1 MSNNDIIFF
10 VVDNDSNNRGTF
22 GRLIEKL
29 FPSMKYE
36 LIDDSYKAINRLKNE
51 TRKIILLANFNLQVI
66 NGLQLLAKV
75 REEAKTKESY
85 VILINQG
92 PDTELN
98 IKAIK
103 QGADD
108 VIFKPFSF
116 DQMIT
121 KLRSAVR
128 YTTMMGK
135 IEDANSQIEE
145 LKGELENE
153 VLKMKDNLVDLY
165 LARDPEAGNK
175 ILRITAA
182 SVWIANKIGSLTES
196 EIKIIDNAAS
206 LSFIG
211 KLKLPEA
218 LLKVPIMKNGIVTNT
233 TIEKV
238 PVYARSIIE
247 RLKGFEDV
255 AYNVYHIFENFDGSG
270 IPEKI
275 LAWQIPIGSRII
287 RVAWDYEEQLEQ
299 FRGIES
305 KAMELIYHES
315 KRLYDFKIVSLF
327 DQYLATLPV
336 NQTREK
342 AVDIKELVESM
353 VLSRNIV
360 TESGLKLMSA
370 GLMLNVD
377 AIEKIRE
384 IRKSD
389 PIIGDIYVR
398 RKK

>member
-1 MSNNDIIFF
+1 MNNDIVFF

-29 FPSMKYE
+29 FPNIKYE
-36 LIDDSYKAINRLKNE
+36 LIDDSYKAVNRLKNE
-51 TRKIILLANFNLQVI
+51 TRKIILLANINLQVI
-66 NGLQLLAKV
+66 NGMQLLAKV
-75 REEAKTKESY
+75 REDERVKESY
-85 VILINQG
+85 VMLINQG
-92 PDTELN
+92 NDTELN

-116 DQMIT
+116 DQLIT

-135 IEDANSQIEE
+135 IEEANNQIEMLRE
-145 LKGELENE
+145 ELEGE
-153 VLKMKDNLVDLY
+153 VIKMKDNLIDLY
-165 LARDPEAGNK
+165 LARDPEARTK
-175 ILRITAA
+175 IQRITDA
-182 SVWIANKIGSLTES
+182 SAWVAKKIGTLNES
-196 EIKIIDNAAS
+196 EIKIIENAAA
-206 LSFIG
+206 LCFIG

-218 LLKVPIMKNGIVTNT
+218 MLKIPIMKNGIATNS
-233 TIEKV
+233 TIEKI
-238 PVYARSIIE
+238 PFDAKTIIS

-255 AYNVYHIFENFDGSG
+255 AFNVYHVFENFDGSG

-275 LAWQIPIGSRII
+275 KAWQIPIGSRII

-299 FRGIES
+299 YRGIEF
-305 KAMELIYHES
+305 KAMEMIYHES

-327 DQYLATLPV
+327 DQYLANLPA
-336 NQTREK
+336 NQSREK
-342 AVDIKELVESM
+342 IVEFKELVESM
-353 VLSRNIV
+353 ILSRNIV

-370 GLMLNVD
+370 GLTLNVD
-377 AIEKIRE
+377 AIDKIRE
-384 IRKSD
+384 IKKSD
-389 PIIGDIYVR
+389 PIIGDIYIR

>member
-51 TRKIILLANFNLQVI
+51 TRKIILLANFELQVI
-66 NGLQLLAKV
+66 NGLQLLSKV
-75 REEAKTKESY
+75 REEIKTKESY

-92 PDTELN
+92 ADTELN

-103 QGADD
+103 LGADD

-116 DQMIT
+116 DQLIT

-128 YTTMMGK
+128 YTTMMSK
-135 IEDANSQIEE
+135 IEVANKLIEDLKEE
-145 LKGELENE
+145 LNNE

-165 LARDPEAGNK
+165 LSKDPGAENK
-175 ILRITAA
+175 ILRITSA
-182 SVWIANKIGSLTES
+182 SVWIANKIGSLNES
-196 EIKIIDNAAS
+196 EIRIIENAAS

-218 LLKVPIMKNGIVTNT
+218 MLNIPIMKNGIVTNT

-255 AYNVYHIFENFDGSG
+255 AYNVYHVFENFDGSG

-287 RVAWDYEEQLEQ
+287 RVAWDYEEQIEQ

-384 IRKSD
+384 IKKSD